1 MRFFGT
7 MVVIIGIMTSLAGA
21 EGFKD
26 TANDKKVVLSG
37 MVELEASE
45 MVKARITFSS
55 QRNSTVDHVWGN
67 NLLGTLK
74 FSAEPA
80 PYLNIRGS
88 FEFRQYTY
96 KTTFSSTY
104 NLGDFIYTDFFIREG
119 QGVFSLFNGKSLSV
133 DMAIGLMPYKY
144 NREARGLG
152 EFLFKSG
159 TYPFY
164 LYTDFDRQFARLTGM
179 RASVKYDYDFLG
191 VKLDLLALTERETRP
206 FWDLSFAAIGDIT
219 LFKMLDIGGGVDFAH
234 AVAMDKGVTEP
245 RNQSTE
251 YYYNYNADSTGSDT
265 GYYTF
270 AGTKVMARGTIDPF
284 GMVRHDDGS
293 ILRSITGENG
303 GKIYGEI
310 AIIGLENYPA
320 NISKNPYGYDKLEE
334 KMPWMVGFNSPTH
347 PFITYGLYP
356 ELAVILFKYTSF
368 HRFLFGEEMKRS
380 HVSLKWPSQ
389 KDSLVISDHL
399 VFGLFPAVVSIGGW
413 ALDKYLGSNMNW
425 IKKISLDEVSFELE
439 HYPNRNPNSAA
450 YVIREGFPLPYFTN
464 LGGEYDTSQATGSTA
479 YKPRWYWTLYMKKQ
493 IIKNFSIVCQIG
505 RDHQRW
511 EMPMNYQTSNYD
523 YEEALVKYNDW
534 GWRIKTIFNF

>member
-7 MVVIIGIMTSLAGA
+7 MAVIIGIMTSLAGA

-26 TANDKKVVLSG
+26 TSNDKKVVLSG
-37 MVELEASE
+37 MVELEVTE

-119 QGVFSLFNGKSLSV
+119 QGVFSLFNNKAMSINL
-133 DMAIGLMPYKY
+133 AIGLMPFKY

-206 FWDLSFAAIGDIT
+206 FWDLSFAAVGDIS

-284 GMVRHDDGS
+284 GRVRHDDGS

-320 NISKNPYGYDKLEE
+320 NISKNPYGYDKRAE
-334 KMPWMVGFNSPTH
+334 KMPWM
-347 PFITYGLYP
+347 
-356 ELAVILFKYTSF
+356 
-368 HRFLFGEEMKRS
+368 FG
-380 HVSLKWPSQ
+380 
-389 KDSLVISDHL
+389 
-399 VFGLFPAVVSIGGW
+399 VSIPAW
-413 ALDKYLGSNMNW
+413 
-425 IKKISLDEVSFELE
+425 KIFDVLSLEFE

-464 LGGEYDTSQATGSTA
+464 LGGEYDTSNATGSTP

-534 GWRIKTIFNF
+534 GWRIKTIFSF